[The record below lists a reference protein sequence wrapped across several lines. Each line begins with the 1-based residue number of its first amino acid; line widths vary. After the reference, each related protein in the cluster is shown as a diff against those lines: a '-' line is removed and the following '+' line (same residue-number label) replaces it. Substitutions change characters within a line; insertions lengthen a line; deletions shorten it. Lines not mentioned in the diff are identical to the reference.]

1 MTKPAIFMNRG
12 IHIMV
17 SIKDIAAACGVSIA
31 TVSKALNDHKDVSE
45 TTKRTVQE
53 TAKKMGYFP
62 NSQARALKTN
72 RTYNLGVLF
81 TEQANSGLTQNYFAS
96 VLDSFKKEAES
107 EGYDI
112 TFISGNIGERKM
124 TPYEHC
130 MYRNV
135 DGVVVVCVDDYTGK
149 DTLDLYESNIPM
161 VSIDHVPQN
170 HLSVVSDNETGM
182 RQLVEYIA
190 GRGHTKIAYIYGDSS
205 DVTSIRVKAFK
216 ETLVRLNINIRSEFL
231 LQGRYHDTKTTE
243 LLVKK
248 VLSCSDRPT
257 CIILPDDFA
266 ALGAMN
272 ALEELGLSVPE
283 DISIAGYD
291 GIVLSQALRPR
302 LTTIKQDTE
311 RLGAEAA
318 KRLISLIKKE
328 ISVKEP
334 PLIIKGN
341 LLEGA
346 SVKDLNR

>member
-1 MTKPAIFMNRG
+1 
-12 IHIMV
+12 MV

-45 TTKRTVQE
+45 TTKLTVQE

-72 RTYNLGVLF
+72 RTYNIGVLF
-81 TEQANSGLTQNYFAS
+81 SERTNSGLTQNYFAS
-96 VLDSFKKEAES
+96 VLDSFKKEVES
-107 EGYDI
+107 AGYDI

-135 DGVVVVCVDDYTGK
+135 DGVLIVSVDDFVDKGTIELMK
-149 DTLDLYESNIPM
+149 SNIPM
-161 VSIDHVPQN
+161 VSIDHTSEN
-170 HLSVVSDNETGM
+170 HLSVVSDNEAGM

-190 GRGHTKIAYIYGDSS
+190 GKGHTKIAYIYGDSS
-205 DVTSIRVKAFK
+205 DVTSIRLKTFK
-216 ETLVRLNINIRSEFL
+216 ETLVRLNIKIRSEFL
-231 LQGRYHDTKTTE
+231 LQGRYHDTKCTE
-243 LLVKK
+243 LLVKQ

-266 ALGAMN
+266 AIGAIN

-291 GIVLSQALRPR
+291 GIVLSQVLRPK
-302 LTTIKQDTE
+302 LTTIRQDTE

-318 KRLISLIKKE
+318 KRLIALINKE
-328 ISVKEP
+328 ITNDSAPVSVK
-334 PLIIKGN
+334 GS

-346 SVKDLNR
+346 SVKNLNR

>member
-1 MTKPAIFMNRG
+1 
-12 IHIMV
+12 MV
-17 SIKDIAAACGVSIA
+17 SIKDIAAACGVPIA

-45 TTKRTVQE
+45 TTKLTVQE

-72 RTYNLGVLF
+72 RTYNIGVLF
-81 TEQANSGLTQNYFAS
+81 SEQTNSGLTQNYFAS
-96 VLDSFKKEAES
+96 VLDSFKKEVES
-107 EGYDI
+107 AGYDI

-135 DGVVVVCVDDYTGK
+135 DGVLIVSVDDFVDKGTVELMK
-149 DTLDLYESNIPM
+149 SNIPM
-161 VSIDHVPQN
+161 VSIDHISEN
-170 HLSVVSDNETGM
+170 HLSVVSDNEAGM

-190 GRGHTKIAYIYGDSS
+190 GKGHTKIAYIYGDSS
-205 DVTSIRVKAFK
+205 DVTSIRLRTFK
-216 ETLVRLNINIRSEFL
+216 ETLVRLNIKIRSEFL
-231 LQGRYHDTKTTE
+231 LQGRYHDTKCTE
-243 LLVKK
+243 LLVKQ
-248 VLSCSDRPT
+248 VLSCSDKPT

-266 ALGAMN
+266 AIGAIN

-291 GIVLSQALRPR
+291 GIVLSQVLRPK
-302 LTTIKQDTE
+302 LTTIRQDTE

-318 KRLISLIKKE
+318 KRLIALINKE
-328 ISVKEP
+328 ITNDSAPVS
-334 PLIIKGN
+334 IKGS

-346 SVKDLNR
+346 SVKNLNR

>member
-1 MTKPAIFMNRG
+1 
-12 IHIMV
+12 MV

-45 TTKRTVQE
+45 TTKLTVQE

-72 RTYNLGVLF
+72 RTYNIGVLF
-81 TEQANSGLTQNYFAS
+81 SEQTNSGLTQNYFAS
-96 VLDSFKKEAES
+96 VLDSFKKEVES
-107 EGYDI
+107 AGYDI

-135 DGVVVVCVDDYTGK
+135 DGVLIVSVDDFVDKGTIELMK
-149 DTLDLYESNIPM
+149 SNIPM
-161 VSIDHVPQN
+161 VSIDHISEN
-170 HLSVVSDNETGM
+170 HLSVVSDNEAGM

-190 GRGHTKIAYIYGDSS
+190 GKGHTKIAYIYGDSS
-205 DVTSIRVKAFK
+205 DVTSIRLKTFK
-216 ETLVRLNINIRSEFL
+216 ETLVRLNIKIRSEFL
-231 LQGRYHDTKTTE
+231 LQGRYHDTKCTE
-243 LLVKK
+243 LLVKQ

-266 ALGAMN
+266 AIGAIN
-272 ALEELGLSVPE
+272 ALEEFGLSVPE

-291 GIVLSQALRPR
+291 GIVLSQVLRPK
-302 LTTIKQDTE
+302 LTTIRQDTE

-318 KRLISLIKKE
+318 KRLIALINKE
-328 ISVKEP
+328 INNDSAPVSVK
-334 PLIIKGN
+334 GS

-346 SVKDLNR
+346 SVKNLNR

>member
-1 MTKPAIFMNRG
+1 
-12 IHIMV
+12 MV

-45 TTKRTVQE
+45 TTKLTVQE
-53 TAKKMGYFP
+53 TAKRMGYFP

-72 RTYNLGVLF
+72 RTYNIGVLF
-81 TEQANSGLTQNYFAS
+81 SEQTNSGLTQNYFAS
-96 VLDSFKKEAES
+96 VLDSFKKEVEAA
-107 EGYDI
+107 GFDI

-135 DGVVVVCVDDYTGK
+135 DGVLIVSVDDFVDKGTIELMNSGV
-149 DTLDLYESNIPM
+149 PM
-161 VSIDHVPQN
+161 VSIDHISEN

-190 GRGHTKIAYIYGDSS
+190 GKGHTKIAYIYGDSS
-205 DVTSIRVKAFK
+205 DVTSIRLHTFK
-216 ETLVRLNINIRSEFL
+216 ETLVRLNIKIRSEFL
-231 LQGRYHDTKTTE
+231 LQGRYHDTKCTE
-243 LLVKK
+243 LLVKQ
-248 VLSCSDRPT
+248 VLSCSDKPT

-266 ALGAMN
+266 AIGAIN

-291 GIVLSQALRPR
+291 GIVLSQVLRPK
-302 LTTIKQDTE
+302 LTTIRQDTE

-318 KRLISLIKKE
+318 KRLIALINKE
-328 ISVKEP
+328 ITNDLA
-334 PLIIKGN
+334 PLSIKGN

>member
-1 MTKPAIFMNRG
+1 
-12 IHIMV
+12 MV

-31 TVSKALNDHKDVSE
+31 TVSKALNDHRDVSE
-45 TTKRTVQE
+45 TTKLTVQE

-81 TEQANSGLTQNYFAS
+81 SELTNSGLTQNYFAS

-135 DGVVVVCVDDYTGK
+135 DGVVIVCVDDFVDKG
-149 DTLDLYESNIPM
+149 TLELFESSVPI
-161 VSIDHVPQN
+161 VTIDHVPKGR
-170 HLSVVSDNETGM
+170 LSVVSDNEAGM

-190 GRGHTKIAYIYGDSS
+190 GKGHTKIAYIYGDSS
-205 DVTSIRVKAFK
+205 DVTSIRVKSFK
-216 ETLVRLNINIRSEFL
+216 ETLGRLNITVRSDFL
-231 LQGRYHDTKTTE
+231 LQGRYHDTKSTE

-266 ALGAMN
+266 AIGAMN

-291 GIVLSQALRPR
+291 GIVLSQVLRPK
-302 LTTIKQDTE
+302 LTTIRQDTE
-311 RLGAEAA
+311 GMGAEAA
-318 KRLISLIKKE
+318 KRLIALIKKE
-328 ISVKEP
+328 ISNDEP
-334 PLIIKGN
+334 PLIIKGD

-346 SVKDLNR
+346 SVKNLNR